1 MRMALDLLGE
11 SVSVKM
17 CTRLMGRYQA
27 SAGIGKEAAD
37 LAFGYLAKKGKVSSK
52 L

>member
-1 MRMALDLLGE
+1 LF
-11 SVSVKM
+11 SVLASPK
-17 CTRLMGRYQA
+17 LIFRYQA

-37 LAFGYLAKKGKVSSK
+37 LAMGYLAKKGKVTSK

>member
-1 MRMALDLLGE
+1 MGLGLLGE
-11 SVSVKM
+11 SSSLASA
-17 CTRLMGRYQA
+17 RLMSRYQA

-37 LAFGYLAKKGKVSSK
+37 LAMGYLAKKGKVSSK